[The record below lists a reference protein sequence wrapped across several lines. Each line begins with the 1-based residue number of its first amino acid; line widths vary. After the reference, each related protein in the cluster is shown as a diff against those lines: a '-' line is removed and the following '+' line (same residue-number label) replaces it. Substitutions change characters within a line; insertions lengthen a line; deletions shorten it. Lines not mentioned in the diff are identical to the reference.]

1 MKYLVALGLLAL
13 LGNPASPLE
22 PRVHF
27 LHAAI
32 SGDPMLVY
40 YEVTAPF
47 ELKSVKIAG
56 VPIKSWQFV
65 TAFQKHSLEIEL
77 VTKPGLNAEWD
88 RLEVIDS
95 SGKPRALS
103 VAPSRAMTVP
113 EKPSYELDYERMEQ
127 QPSSRLYLGLRI
139 FNDSAQTV
147 TMDEFIYAPFKVSA
161 NRVLVN
167 PRYDGQWFTKLEAWV
182 RGTGGTPLPQGARLM
197 DSSKLR
203 LKILPSRGF
212 SAAIVAQSF
221 KPAFSCLRA
230 GVKRDP
236 QKRVD
241 SAVLQPVIQYRVG
254 SGKPQFYPIPDT
266 ILADLC
272 P

>member
-1 MKYLVALGLLAL
+1 MKLAPLLIAFAL
-13 LGNPASPLE
+13 LGTPARPLE

-27 LHAAI
+27 LHGAI
-32 SGDPMLVY
+32 GGDPMLVY
-40 YEVTAPF
+40 YEASQPL
-47 ELKSVKIAG
+47 ELKSVRIAG

-65 TAFQKHSLEIEL
+65 TAFGKQSLEIEL

-88 RLEVIDS
+88 TLEVIDA
-95 SGKPRALS
+95 SGKPRALN

-113 EKPSYELDYERMEQ
+113 EKPSYELNYERMEQ
-127 QPSSRLYLGLRI
+127 IPSSRLFLGLRI

-147 TMDEFIYAPFKVSA
+147 TVDKFVYAPSKVSA
-161 NRVLVN
+161 NRVLVV
-167 PRYDGQWFTKLEAWV
+167 PRYDPAWFTKLEDWV
-182 RGTGGTPLPQGARLM
+182 LARATPLPSGATLM
-197 DSSKLR
+197 DSSKLG

-212 SAAIVAQSF
+212 SAAIVASSF

-230 GVKRDP
+230 GVERDP

-241 SAVLQPVIQYRVG
+241 SAVLQPIIVYRVG
-254 SGKPQFYPIPDT
+254 GGKQQFYPIPDT

>member
-1 MKYLVALGLLAL
+1 MKHLIALGLLAL
-13 LGNPASPLE
+13 LGTPERPLE

-27 LHAAI
+27 LHGAI
-32 SGDPMLVY
+32 GGDPMLVY
-40 YEVTAPF
+40 YEVSQPL

-56 VPIKSWQFV
+56 VPVKSWQFV
-65 TAFQKHSLEIEL
+65 TAFQKRSLEIEL
-77 VTKPGLNAEWD
+77 VTKPELNAEWD
-88 RLEVIDS
+88 TLEVIDS

-113 EKPSYELDYERMEQ
+113 EKPRYELNYERMEQ
-127 QPSSRLYLGLRI
+127 EPSSRLYLGLRI

-147 TMDEFIYAPFKVSA
+147 TVDKFVYAPSKVSA

-167 PRYDGQWFTKLEAWV
+167 PRYDGQWFTQLENWV
-182 RGTGGTPLPQGARLM
+182 RGSGTPLPQGATLM
-197 DSSKLR
+197 DSSKLG
-203 LKILPSRGF
+203 LKILPSKGF

-221 KPAFSCLRA
+221 KTAFSCLRA
-230 GVKRDP
+230 GVERDP

-241 SAVLQPVIQYRVG
+241 SAVLQPLIVYRVG